1 MAAATNTMALLGLLL
16 AFGVIT
22 LYFNSQLSNMHERI
36 NKVEQDS
43 RADSTQVIDTAAYIS
58 MLRRVDAR
66 LHAHLVAPKPHALRT
81 NCSVNPSLHYEDT
94 GETIPECPPERGYLF
109 NQPTT
114 TRLFSAAYMLS
125 LEGHW
130 EDYRVR
136 RDTFRNQSVYVRRFI
151 GVQGSTRFANDYVQ
165 TTSKTSKEPV
175 LGRKFK
181 GKVLLP
187 GEPGYLTPG
196 EQGYLATMRQL
207 LEEALNDPRVTSILV
222 FDDDAL
228 LHCNFAEELRKLLSE
243 ERCGGLV
250 EAESTGGVLLL
261 GSALWINGTYPERGR
276 WTGGW
281 AQVDHDMEVI
291 RQRTGRSTQCFNV
304 DRKTMG
310 TFGVIYHRQVFAPI
324 IEWTLQADEPF
335 DHLWPHLTSMGFPVR
350 AAYRSLVVQ
359 DVRHQSSVDPSRKGQ
374 EDFLARAQK
383 HHWDMTQYCDPNTE
397 QPVIPPKKA

>member
-1 MAAATNTMALLGLLL
+1 MG
-16 AFGVIT
+16 
-22 LYFNSQLSNMHERI
+22 
-36 NKVEQDS
+36 
-43 RADSTQVIDTAAYIS
+43 
-58 MLRRVDAR
+58 
-66 LHAHLVAPKPHALRT
+66 
-81 NCSVNPSLHYEDT
+81 
-94 GETIPECPPERGYLF
+94 
-109 NQPTT
+109 
-114 TRLFSAAYMLS
+114 
-125 LEGHW
+125 
-130 EDYRVR
+130 
-136 RDTFRNQSVYVRRFI
+136 
-151 GVQGSTRFANDYVQ
+151 
-165 TTSKTSKEPV
+165 TSKEPV

-181 GKVLLP
+181 GKVPLP

-291 RQRTGRSTQCFNV
+291 RQRTGHSTQCFNV

-324 IEWTLQADEPF
+324 IEWTLRADEPF

-350 AAYRSLVVQ
+350 AGYRSLVVQ

-397 QPVIPPKKA
+397 QPVIPPRKPRPKWNGASQVRKRARIQAAVAVAHSTYQRSWMRVHLESRELSWCVAHDLPLLLFEVLSNPRPACTISIINQIERGLFLSRPSHDTKHFHPALAGTRTSVRDSEAPAVQAPHHKI